1 MNILMV
7 VSSKATMGD
16 GGAPT
21 GAWLEELAASY
32 WVFKDAGCAVV
43 LASPQGGAAPLDPMS
58 LESDWLTAA
67 GRRFHSD
74 SGAMS
79 ALAATVKLDAI
90 DPDAFDAAYMVGG
103 VATAWDFPGNA
114 ELSRVVSGLFVRGQ
128 PVAGVCH
135 GVLGLVNAKDAD
147 QQPIVA
153 GRQVT
158 GISNAE
164 EVLTGFDKIVP
175 VLPETRL
182 RQLGGIYR
190 CAQPFAECVV
200 VDGNLL
206 TGQNPASAGPLA
218 AAVLDLLKNQEF
230 QESSE

>member
-7 VSSKATMGD
+7 VSSKSTMGESD
-16 GGAPT
+16 TPT

-32 WVFKDAGCAVV
+32 WVFKDAGHAVL
-43 LASPQGGAAPLDPMS
+43 LASPQGGEAPLDPMS

-67 GRRFHSD
+67 GKRFQD
-74 SGAMS
+74 DGAAMS
-79 ALAATVKLDAI
+79 ALDATSRLDDI
-90 DPDAFDAAYMVGG
+90 DPDEFDAAYLVGG
-103 VATAWDFPGNA
+103 VATAWDFPGNRD
-114 ELSRVVSGLFVRGQ
+114 LSRIVSALFVHGK

-135 GVLGLVNAKDAD
+135 GVLGLTDARD
-147 QQPIVA
+147 DAQQPIVA

-175 VLPETRL
+175 VLPESRL
-182 RQLGGIYR
+182 RELGGIYR
-190 CAQPFAECVV
+190 RAEPFAECVV
-200 VDGNLL
+200 VDGNLM

-218 AAVLDLLKNQEF
+218 RAVLDSLVALQ
-230 QESSE
+230 SC